1 MKRITR
7 LKYWLKSRF
16 AKLCLL
22 VLACSLIVVFQ
33 PMIATASVRSQA
45 IQLYEA
51 GRFQAAIALWQQS
64 IRTYEQQNDRVNQA
78 LSLNYL
84 ALAWQELGDLKQ
96 ANQAISE
103 SLELLDR
110 TNNSSVRARALNTQG
125 KLFLALGQPE
135 KATSAWQAAEVAY
148 RQSGDELGA
157 IGSQINQAQALQ
169 TQGLLRRSQLILE
182 SVTQQL
188 QKQPASSLKLAAVR
202 NLGIVWQVTGQFD
215 KAKTTLEKSVEIAK
229 QLNDREEVSVSLF
242 NLANVLRS
250 MGELDSALK
259 QYAEAA
265 KLASLPQT
273 RLGIQVNQFSTLL
286 KLQNWQQAR
295 EVFEQS
301 KLELKNLSPSRQS
314 IYARVNLSNHAMKNL
329 QQFSNQ
335 EIAEELAIAV
345 QDARTIQDF
354 RGESYA
360 IGQLGQL
367 YEQTQQLQDAQKLT
381 EQALSLSY
389 RIDASDI
396 AYRWQWQLGRL
407 FRQQGDRE
415 KAISAY
421 QESVRLLKSLRAD
434 LVATSPDV
442 QFSFREAVEPVYR
455 EFVSLLVDQPN
466 QKDLQTARE
475 TIEALQLAELEN
487 FLRSACLEAKTTQI
501 DQIDASAAV
510 IYPIILPDRLTVI
523 ASLPGRSLSVHHT
536 KLPKDDVEKTLEKML
551 ESLNPVYP
559 DEERL
564 QISQQIYQWL
574 IQPIAQELEQNQIKT
589 LTFVLDGTL
598 RNIPIT
604 ALYDGE
610 HYLIEKYSVAITPG
624 LQLVEPRSLSQ
635 SQRLNALV
643 GGITEERQG
652 FSSLPG
658 VAREA
663 TQIAS
668 KLNTQIFLDRK
679 FTKQNLQES
688 IQETQF
694 PLIHL
699 ATHGQFSSKL
709 SDTFLLMWDDRLTIE
724 GLRNL
729 LKSRSNK
736 TPIELLVLSACDTA
750 EGDQRATLGLAGLA
764 VRSGARS
771 TLATLWAVND
781 NSTAELMTEFYRSLS
796 QQNMSKAE
804 SLRQAQ
810 LKLLKD
816 PSYQHPYYW
825 SPFIL
830 IGNWL

>member
-1 MKRITR
+1 MTR
-7 LKYWLKSRF
+7 LKSWLKSL
-16 AKLCLL
+16 AVKLCLFIL
-22 VLACSLIVVFQ
+22 TCSLIVVFQ
-33 PMIATASVRSQA
+33 PLIATASARSQG

-51 GRFQAAIALWQQS
+51 GRFQDAIAVWQQAA
-64 IRTYEQQNDRVNQA
+64 RTYEAQNDRVNQA

-84 ALAWQELGDLKQ
+84 ALALQELGELKQ
-96 ANQAISE
+96 ASQIISE
-103 SLELLDR
+103 SLEL
-110 TNNSSVRARALNTQG
+110 TNNLSVRARVLNTQG

-135 KATSAWQAAEVAY
+135 KAIASWQAAEVAY
-148 RQSGDELGA
+148 RQNGDELGA
-157 IGSQINQAQALQ
+157 IGTQINQAQALQ
-169 TQGLLRRSQLILE
+169 NQGLIRRSQFILK
-182 SVTQQL
+182 SVTQKL
-188 QKQPASSLKLAAVR
+188 QTLPASSLKLAAVR
-202 NLGIVWQVTGQFD
+202 NLGIVQQVMGQLEE
-215 KAKTTLEKSVEIAK
+215 AKTTLEESVSIAK
-229 QLNDREEVSVSLF
+229 QLNDREEISVSLF
-242 NLANVLRS
+242 NLANVVRS
-250 MGELDSALK
+250 MG
-259 QYAEAA
+259 QFEAA
-265 KLASLPQT
+265 LEQYDEASKLAKLPQT
-273 RLGIQVNQFSTLL
+273 RLGIQVNQFSTFV
-286 KLQNWQQAR
+286 KLENWKGAK
-295 EVFEQS
+295 EVFNQS
-301 KLELKNLSPSRQS
+301 KLELQKLSPSRQT

-329 QQFSNQ
+329 QQFSNR
-335 EIAEELAIAV
+335 EIAEELAIAIR
-345 QDARTIQDF
+345 DAQTIQDL

-360 IGQLGQL
+360 TGQLGQL
-367 YEQTQQLQDAQKLT
+367 YEQSKQLQEAQELT

-407 FRQQGDRE
+407 YRQQGNRE
-415 KAISAY
+415 NAIAAY

-442 QFSFREAVEPVYR
+442 QFSFRELVEPVYR

-487 FLRSACLEAKTTQI
+487 FLRSACLEAKTAQI
-501 DQIDASAAV
+501 DQIDTNAAV

-523 ASLPGRSLSVHHT
+523 ASLPGQALSVHNT
-536 KLPKDDVEKTLEKML
+536 QLPKDQVEKTLEKML
-551 ESLNPVYP
+551 ETLNPIAS

-564 QISQQIYQWL
+564 HVSKQIYQWL
-574 IQPIAQELEQNQIKT
+574 IQPIAKELEQNQIKT

-598 RNIPIT
+598 RNIPIA
-604 ALYDGE
+604 ALHDGE
-610 HYLIEKYSVAITPG
+610 QYLIEKYSVAITPG
-624 LQLVEPRSLSQ
+624 LQLVEPKSLTQ
-635 SQRLNALV
+635 SERLKALV
-643 GGITEERQG
+643 GGLTEERQG
-652 FSSLPG
+652 FTSLPG

-668 KLNTQIFLDRK
+668 KLNTQIFLDRR

-688 IQETQF
+688 IEESQF
-694 PLIHL
+694 PLVHL

-729 LKSRSNK
+729 LKSRSDR

-781 NSTAELMTEFYRSLS
+781 NSTADLMTEFYRSLS
-796 QQNMSKAE
+796 EQHISKAE

-816 PSYQHPYYW
+816 PRYQHPYYW